1 MNDKFD
7 TPDAA
12 LSSAADPPPQA
23 MATALPIAHPLDEF
37 YAQMGMTLPL
47 IEQIPGD
54 EVPEPYKTL
63 LVHNHDMTPT
73 LEQFYREN
81 LHLRVFRREYRNDL
95 YFREVALVL
104 DSNEQPVEFG
114 AIKINLAL
122 YSPAARR
129 QVLEEHLPLG
139 HILETCA
146 VPHTSRP
153 KAFLRIQSDD
163 FINQSLK
170 LSGQH
175 LLYGRRNTLFD
186 SQQRPLAEILEILP
200 PVKE

>member
-1 MNDKFD
+1 MNDQ
-7 TPDAA
+7 
-12 LSSAADPPPQA
+12 LENSESSATSRSDPPPPPAA
-23 MATALPIAHPLDEF
+23 MPIAHPLDEF
-37 YAQMGMTLPL
+37 YAQMGMTLPS

-63 LVHNHDMTPT
+63 LVHTHDMTPT

-81 LHLRVFRREYRNDL
+81 LHLRVFRREYRGDL

-122 YSPAARR
+122 YSPTARR
-129 QVLEEHLPLG
+129 QILEEHEPLG

-186 SQQRPLAEILEILP
+186 SQQRPLADILEILP
-200 PVKE
+200 PAKK